1 MKKRFLFVLLLLVS
15 VCVSAQEK
23 DLDAMM
29 QQRNEYYFSF
39 KLNADDD
46 LSKIARTISVDKV
59 DGDVVVAYANNLN
72 FMEFKKLGH
81 DITLLTPP
89 SLIEEH
95 RMFDGNSRATY
106 EWDSYP
112 TYEAYEEMMFDFAQ
126 NHPDKCEIITLGTL
140 SSNRKILVAH
150 INNGVSDGKPK
161 FLYTSTIHGD
171 ETTGYIMMLRLI
183 DYLLENQTLPEVQNV
198 LDNIDLFVCPNTNPD
213 GTYHGGNN
221 TVNGATRANAQGIDM
236 NRNFPDMNDGPHPD
250 GNPYATETEWLMD
263 FAQNYQFTMAAN
275 YHGGAEVMNYP
286 WDNETDLHVD
296 DAWWQLVSREY
307 ADLCHQVNPNYMT
320 FKNNGITNGA
330 QWYMIGGGRQDY
342 MNYYHKCREVT
353 IECSDTKC
361 PSGSQLPNFWN
372 INKNSIF
379 AYMNQCLYGIHGVVT
394 DMNTGAPVSATISI
408 SNHDYDYSVVESQ
421 MPAGDFHRPIK
432 GGTYNVVVTANGYYP
447 FQQTVTVADGQTVV
461 LNVALEPGEGLIA
474 DFNVSSTNVAN
485 GGVVNFTDASWG
497 IGINSWSWEFE
508 GAEPST
514 SSVQNPQGIR
524 YSENGVFGVRLTV
537 TNENGLTDTKYAE
550 GLITVMNSVN
560 MHAGEETTCS
570 SLFYDDGGPNSNYI
584 DNRNYTLTFF
594 PDTEGAKIKVDFLS
608 FNTESNYDYLKI
620 YDGTSTSSAMIGS
633 YTGGNSPGTVVASN
647 AQGALTF
654 NFTSDSYSSEPGW
667 EAVVSCSGLPLE
679 VYAQAESDTL
689 CPGESMHLNAVVSGG
704 NGNFTFDWSPKEN
717 LDDFS
722 SINPVFTA
730 PENGEFTYVV
740 TVSDGE
746 QTNSA
751 SVSFFV
757 ADCLSTDE
765 LPEMEIGVFPNPSS
779 STIQIILDH
788 ECQYV
793 EISMFNN
800 LGQMVKTVVNST
812 DISVEDLASG
822 VYLVRI
828 DVDGKQFFRKI
839 FVE

>member
-23 DLDAMM
+23 DLDTMM

-72 FMEFKKLGH
+72 FKEFNKLGH

-89 SLIEEH
+89 SLVEEH

-432 GGTYNVVVTANGYYP
+432 GGTYNVIVTANGYYP

-537 TNENGLTDTKYAE
+537 TNENGLTDTKYVE

-570 SLFYDDGGPNSNYI
+570 SLFYDDGGPNSNYS

-722 SINPVFTA
+722 SMNPVFTA

-765 LPEMEIGVFPNPSS
+765 QPEMEIGVFPNPSS
-779 STIQIILDH
+779 STIQIMLDH

-800 LGQMVKTVVNST
+800 LGQMVKAVVNST

>member
-72 FMEFKKLGH
+72 FMEFNKLGH

-89 SLIEEH
+89 SLVEEH

-372 INKNSIF
+372 IDKNSIF

-394 DMNTGAPVSATISI
+394 DMNTGAPLSATISI
-408 SNHDYDYSVVESQ
+408 SNHDNDYSVVESQ

-570 SLFYDDGGPNSNYI
+570 SLFYDDGGPNSNYS

-722 SINPVFTA
+722 SMTPVFTA

-779 STIQIILDH
+779 STIQIMLDH

-800 LGQMVKTVVNST
+800 LGQMVKAVVNST

>member
-1 MKKRFLFVLLLLVS
+1 MKKRFLFVILLLVS

-72 FMEFKKLGH
+72 FMEFNKLGH

-89 SLIEEH
+89 SLVEEH

-408 SNHDYDYSVVESQ
+408 SNHDNDYSVVESQ

-570 SLFYDDGGPNSNYI
+570 SLFYDDGGPNSNYS

-722 SINPVFTA
+722 SMNPVFTA

-765 LPEMEIGVFPNPSS
+765 QPEMEIGVFPNPSS

-800 LGQMVKTVVNST
+800 LGQMVKAVVNST

>member
-1 MKKRFLFVLLLLVS
+1 MKKRFLFVILLLVS

-72 FMEFKKLGH
+72 FMEFNKLGH

-408 SNHDYDYSVVESQ
+408 SNHDNDYSVVESQ

-570 SLFYDDGGPNSNYI
+570 SLFYDDGGPNSNYS

-722 SINPVFTA
+722 SMNPVFTA

-765 LPEMEIGVFPNPSS
+765 QPEMEIGVFPNPSS

-800 LGQMVKTVVNST
+800 LGQMVKAVVNST

>member
-89 SLIEEH
+89 SLVEEH

-394 DMNTGAPVSATISI
+394 DMNTGAPLSAAISI
-408 SNHDYDYSVVESQ
+408 SNHDNDYSVVESQ

-447 FQQTVTVADGQTVV
+447 FQQTVTVADGQTVE

-570 SLFYDDGGPNSNYI
+570 SLFYDDGGPNSNYS

-722 SINPVFTA
+722 SMNPVFTA

-779 STIQIILDH
+779 STIQIMLDH

-800 LGQMVKTVVNST
+800 LGQMVKAVVNST

>member
-1 MKKRFLFVLLLLVS
+1 MKKRFLFVILLLVS

-72 FMEFKKLGH
+72 FMEFNKLGH

-89 SLIEEH
+89 SLVEEH

-394 DMNTGAPVSATISI
+394 DMNTGAPLSATISI
-408 SNHDYDYSVVESQ
+408 SNHDNDYSVVESQ

-447 FQQTVTVADGQTVV
+447 FQQTVTVADGQTVE

-474 DFNVSSTNVAN
+474 DFNVNSTNVAN

-570 SLFYDDGGPNSNYI
+570 SLFYDDGGPNSNYS

-722 SINPVFTA
+722 SMNPVFTA

-800 LGQMVKTVVNST
+800 LGQMVKAVVNST

>member
-72 FMEFKKLGH
+72 FMEFNKLGH

-89 SLIEEH
+89 SLVEEH

-320 FKNNGITNGA
+320 FMNNGITNGA

-408 SNHDYDYSVVESQ
+408 SNHDNDYSVVESQ

-537 TNENGLTDTKYAE
+537 TNENGLTDTKYSE

-570 SLFYDDGGPNSNYI
+570 SLFYDDGGPNSNYS

-722 SINPVFTA
+722 SMNPVFTA

-746 QTNSA
+746 KTNSA

-765 LPEMEIGVFPNPSS
+765 QPEMEIGVFPNPSS
-779 STIQIILDH
+779 STIQIMLDH

-800 LGQMVKTVVNST
+800 LGQMVKAVVNST

>member
-89 SLIEEH
+89 SLVEEH

-250 GNPYATETEWLMD
+250 GNPYTTETEWLMD

-394 DMNTGAPVSATISI
+394 DMNTGAPLSATISI
-408 SNHDYDYSVVESQ
+408 SNHDNDYSVVESQ

-570 SLFYDDGGPNSNYI
+570 SLFYDDGGPNSNYS

-722 SINPVFTA
+722 SMNPVFTA

-765 LPEMEIGVFPNPSS
+765 QPEMEIGVFPNPSS

-800 LGQMVKTVVNST
+800 LGQMVKAVVNST

>member
-1 MKKRFLFVLLLLVS
+1 MKKRFLFVILLLVS

-72 FMEFKKLGH
+72 FMEFNKLGH

-89 SLIEEH
+89 SLVEEH

-150 INNGVSDGKPK
+150 INNGVSDGKHK
-161 FLYTSTIHGD
+161 FLYTSTIKGD

-408 SNHDYDYSVVESQ
+408 SNHDNDYSVVESQ

-570 SLFYDDGGPNSNYI
+570 SLFYDDGGPNSNYS

-722 SINPVFTA
+722 SMNPVFTA

-765 LPEMEIGVFPNPSS
+765 QPEMEIGVFPNPSS
-779 STIQIILDH
+779 STIQIMLDH

-800 LGQMVKTVVNST
+800 LGQMVKAVVNST

>member
-1 MKKRFLFVLLLLVS
+1 MKKRFLFVILLLVS

-89 SLIEEH
+89 SLVEEH

-408 SNHDYDYSVVESQ
+408 SNHDNDYSVVESQ

-570 SLFYDDGGPNSNYI
+570 SLFYDDGGPNSNYS

-594 PDTEGAKIKVDFLS
+594 PDTEGAKIKVDLLS

-722 SINPVFTA
+722 SMNPVFTA

-765 LPEMEIGVFPNPSS
+765 QPEMEIGVFPNPSS
-779 STIQIILDH
+779 STIQIMLDH

-800 LGQMVKTVVNST
+800 LGQMVKAVVNST

>member
-1 MKKRFLFVLLLLVS
+1 MKKRFLFVILLLVS

-72 FMEFKKLGH
+72 FKEFNKLGH

-89 SLIEEH
+89 SLVEEH

-408 SNHDYDYSVVESQ
+408 SNHDNDYSVVESQ

-537 TNENGLTDTKYAE
+537 TNENGLTDTKYSE

-570 SLFYDDGGPNSNYI
+570 SLFYDDGGPNSNYS

-722 SINPVFTA
+722 SMNPVFTA

-765 LPEMEIGVFPNPSS
+765 QPEMEIGVFPNPSS
-779 STIQIILDH
+779 STIQIMLDH

-800 LGQMVKTVVNST
+800 LGQMVKAVVNST

>member
-1 MKKRFLFVLLLLVS
+1 MKKRFLFVILLLVS

-72 FMEFKKLGH
+72 FMEFNKLGH

-89 SLIEEH
+89 SLVEEH

-320 FKNNGITNGA
+320 FMNNGITNGA

-408 SNHDYDYSVVESQ
+408 SNHDNDYSVVESQ

-570 SLFYDDGGPNSNYI
+570 SLFYDDGGPNSNYS

-722 SINPVFTA
+722 SMNPVFTA

-779 STIQIILDH
+779 STIQIMLDH

-800 LGQMVKTVVNST
+800 LGQMVKAVVNST

-822 VYLVRI
+822 VYIVRI

>member
-1 MKKRFLFVLLLLVS
+1 MKKRFLFVILLLVS

-72 FMEFKKLGH
+72 FMEFNKLGH

-89 SLIEEH
+89 SLVEEH

-408 SNHDYDYSVVESQ
+408 SNHDNDYSVVESQ

-485 GGVVNFTDASWG
+485 GGVANFTDASWG

-524 YSENGVFGVRLTV
+524 YSENGVFGVRLTI

-570 SLFYDDGGPNSNYI
+570 SLFYDDGGPNSNYS

-722 SINPVFTA
+722 SMNPVFTA

-765 LPEMEIGVFPNPSS
+765 QPEMEIGVFPNPSS
-779 STIQIILDH
+779 STIQIMLDH

-800 LGQMVKTVVNST
+800 LGQMVKAVVNST

>member
-72 FMEFKKLGH
+72 FMEFNKLGH

-89 SLIEEH
+89 SLVEEH

-171 ETTGYIMMLRLI
+171 ETTGYIIMLRLI

-408 SNHDYDYSVVESQ
+408 SNHDNDYSVVESQ

-570 SLFYDDGGPNSNYI
+570 SLFYDDGGPNSNYS

-722 SINPVFTA
+722 SMTPVFTA

-779 STIQIILDH
+779 STIQIMLDH

-800 LGQMVKTVVNST
+800 LGQMVKAVVNST

>member
-1 MKKRFLFVLLLLVS
+1 MKKRFLFVILLLVY

-72 FMEFKKLGH
+72 FMEFNKLGH

-89 SLIEEH
+89 SLVEEH

-394 DMNTGAPVSATISI
+394 DMNTGAPLSATISI
-408 SNHDYDYSVVESQ
+408 SNHDNDYSVVESQ

-570 SLFYDDGGPNSNYI
+570 SLFYDDGGPNSNYS

-722 SINPVFTA
+722 SMTPVFTA

-779 STIQIILDH
+779 STIQIMLDH

-800 LGQMVKTVVNST
+800 LGQMVKAVVNST

>member
-1 MKKRFLFVLLLLVS
+1 MKKRFLFVILLLVS

-72 FMEFKKLGH
+72 FMEFNKLGH

-89 SLIEEH
+89 SLVEEH

-408 SNHDYDYSVVESQ
+408 SNHDNDYSVVESQ

-485 GGVVNFTDASWG
+485 GGVANFTDASWG

-570 SLFYDDGGPNSNYI
+570 SLFYDDGGPNSNYS

-722 SINPVFTA
+722 SMTPVFTA

-765 LPEMEIGVFPNPSS
+765 QPEMEIGVFPNPSS
-779 STIQIILDH
+779 STIQIMLDH

-800 LGQMVKTVVNST
+800 LGQMVKAVVNST

>member
-1 MKKRFLFVLLLLVS
+1 MKKRFLFVILLLVS

-72 FMEFKKLGH
+72 FMEFNKLGH
-81 DITLLTPP
+81 DITLLSPP
-89 SLIEEH
+89 SLVEEH

-394 DMNTGAPVSATISI
+394 DMNTGAPLSATISI
-408 SNHDYDYSVVESQ
+408 SNHDNDYSVVESQ

-570 SLFYDDGGPNSNYI
+570 SLFYDDGGPNSNYS

-722 SINPVFTA
+722 SMTPVFTA

-779 STIQIILDH
+779 STIQIMLDH

-800 LGQMVKTVVNST
+800 LGQMVKAVVNST

>member
-1 MKKRFLFVLLLLVS
+1 MKKRFLFVILLLVS

-72 FMEFKKLGH
+72 FMEFNKLGH

-89 SLIEEH
+89 SLVEEH

-408 SNHDYDYSVVESQ
+408 SNHDNDYSVVESQ

-570 SLFYDDGGPNSNYI
+570 SLFYDDGGPNSNYS

-722 SINPVFTA
+722 SMNPVFTA

-765 LPEMEIGVFPNPSS
+765 QPEMEIGVFPNPSS
-779 STIQIILDH
+779 SNIQIILDH

-800 LGQMVKTVVNST
+800 LGQMVKAVVNST

>member
-1 MKKRFLFVLLLLVS
+1 MKKRFLFVILLLVS

-72 FMEFKKLGH
+72 FKEFNKLGH

-89 SLIEEH
+89 SLVEEH

-408 SNHDYDYSVVESQ
+408 SNHDNDYSVVESQ

-432 GGTYNVVVTANGYYP
+432 GGTYNVIVTANGYYP

-537 TNENGLTDTKYAE
+537 TNENGLTDTKYVE

-570 SLFYDDGGPNSNYI
+570 SLFYDDGGPNSNYS

-722 SINPVFTA
+722 SMNPVFTA

-765 LPEMEIGVFPNPSS
+765 QPEMEIGVFPNPSS
-779 STIQIILDH
+779 STIQIMLDH

-800 LGQMVKTVVNST
+800 LGQMVKAVVNST

>member
-1 MKKRFLFVLLLLVS
+1 MKKRFLFVILLLVS

-72 FMEFKKLGH
+72 FMEFNKLGH

-89 SLIEEH
+89 SLVEEH

-379 AYMNQCLYGIHGVVT
+379 AYMNQCRYGIHGVVT

-408 SNHDYDYSVVESQ
+408 SNHDNDYSIVESQ

-570 SLFYDDGGPNSNYI
+570 SLFYDDGGPNSNYS

-722 SINPVFTA
+722 SMNPVFTA

-740 TVSDGE
+740 TVAEGE

-765 LPEMEIGVFPNPSS
+765 QPEMEIGVFPNPSS
-779 STIQIILDH
+779 STIQIMLDH

-800 LGQMVKTVVNST
+800 LGQMVKAVVNST

>member
-72 FMEFKKLGH
+72 FMEFNKLGH

-570 SLFYDDGGPNSNYI
+570 SLFYDDGGPNSNYS

-594 PDTEGAKIKVDFLS
+594 PDTEGAKIKVDFIS

-689 CPGESMHLNAVVSGG
+689 CPDESMHLNAVVSGG

-722 SINPVFTA
+722 SMTPVFTA
-730 PENGEFTYVV
+730 SENGEFTYVV

-800 LGQMVKTVVNST
+800 LGQMVKAVVNST

>member
-1 MKKRFLFVLLLLVS
+1 MKKRFLFVILLLVS

-72 FMEFKKLGH
+72 FMEFNKLGH

-89 SLIEEH
+89 SLVEEH

-408 SNHDYDYSVVESQ
+408 SNHDNDYSVVESQ

-570 SLFYDDGGPNSNYI
+570 SLFYDDGGPNSNYS

-722 SINPVFTA
+722 SMTPVFTA

-757 ADCLSTDE
+757 ADCLLTDE
-765 LPEMEIGVFPNPSS
+765 QPEMEIGVFPNPSS
-779 STIQIILDH
+779 STIQIMLDH

-800 LGQMVKTVVNST
+800 LGQMVKAVVNST

>member
-72 FMEFKKLGH
+72 FMEFNKLGH

-89 SLIEEH
+89 SLVEEH

-570 SLFYDDGGPNSNYI
+570 SLFYDDGGPNSNYS

-594 PDTEGAKIKVDFLS
+594 PDTEGAKIKVDFIS

-689 CPGESMHLNAVVSGG
+689 CPDESMHLNAVVSGG

-722 SINPVFTA
+722 SMTPVFTA
-730 PENGEFTYVV
+730 SENGEFTYVV

-800 LGQMVKTVVNST
+800 LGQMVKAVVNST

>member
-72 FMEFKKLGH
+72 FMEFNKLGH

-89 SLIEEH
+89 SLVEEH

-394 DMNTGAPVSATISI
+394 DMNTGAPLSATISI
-408 SNHDYDYSVVESQ
+408 SNHDNDYSVVESQ

-447 FQQTVTVADGQTVV
+447 FQQTVTVADGQTVE

-570 SLFYDDGGPNSNYI
+570 SLFYDDGGPNSNYS

-722 SINPVFTA
+722 SMNPVFTA

-765 LPEMEIGVFPNPSS
+765 QPEMEIGVFPNPSS
-779 STIQIILDH
+779 STIQIMLDH

-800 LGQMVKTVVNST
+800 LGQMVKAVVNST

>member
-1 MKKRFLFVLLLLVS
+1 MKKRFLFVILLLVS

-72 FMEFKKLGH
+72 FMEFNKLGH

-89 SLIEEH
+89 SLVEEH

-320 FKNNGITNGA
+320 FMNNGITNGA

-408 SNHDYDYSVVESQ
+408 SNHDNDYSVVESQ

-570 SLFYDDGGPNSNYI
+570 SLFYDDGGPNSNYS

-679 VYAQAESDTL
+679 AYAQAESDTL

-722 SINPVFTA
+722 SMNPVFTA

-779 STIQIILDH
+779 STIQIMLDH

-800 LGQMVKTVVNST
+800 LGQMVKAVVNST

>member
-23 DLDAMM
+23 DLDTMM

-570 SLFYDDGGPNSNYI
+570 SLFYDDGGPNSNYS

-722 SINPVFTA
+722 SMNPVFTA

-779 STIQIILDH
+779 SNIQIILDH

-800 LGQMVKTVVNST
+800 LGQMVKAVVNST

>member
-1 MKKRFLFVLLLLVS
+1 MKKRFLFVILLLVS

-72 FMEFKKLGH
+72 FMEFNKLGH

-89 SLIEEH
+89 SLVEEH

-394 DMNTGAPVSATISI
+394 DMNTGAPLSATISI
-408 SNHDYDYSVVESQ
+408 SNHDNDYSVVESQ

-570 SLFYDDGGPNSNYI
+570 SLFYDDGGPNSNYS

-722 SINPVFTA
+722 SMNPVFTA

-765 LPEMEIGVFPNPSS
+765 QPEMEIGVFPNPSS
-779 STIQIILDH
+779 STIQIMLDH

-800 LGQMVKTVVNST
+800 LGQMVKAVVNST

>member
-72 FMEFKKLGH
+72 FMEFNKLGH

-89 SLIEEH
+89 SLVEEH

-250 GNPYATETEWLMD
+250 GDPYATETEWLMD

-408 SNHDYDYSVVESQ
+408 SNHDNDYSVVESQ

-570 SLFYDDGGPNSNYI
+570 SLFYDDGGPNSNYS

-722 SINPVFTA
+722 SMNPVFTA

-779 STIQIILDH
+779 STIQIMLDH

-800 LGQMVKTVVNST
+800 LGQMVKAVVNST

>member
-1 MKKRFLFVLLLLVS
+1 MKKRFLFVILLLVS

-89 SLIEEH
+89 SLVEEH

-408 SNHDYDYSVVESQ
+408 SNHDNDYSVVESQ

-570 SLFYDDGGPNSNYI
+570 SLFYDDGGPNSNYS

-722 SINPVFTA
+722 SMTPVFTA

-779 STIQIILDH
+779 STIQIMLDH

-800 LGQMVKTVVNST
+800 LGQMVKAVVNST

>member
-1 MKKRFLFVLLLLVS
+1 MKKRFLFVILLLVS

-72 FMEFKKLGH
+72 FMEFNKLGH

-89 SLIEEH
+89 SLVEEH

-394 DMNTGAPVSATISI
+394 DMNTGAPLSATISI
-408 SNHDYDYSVVESQ
+408 SNHDNDYSIVESQ

-570 SLFYDDGGPNSNYI
+570 SLFYDDGGPNSNYS

-722 SINPVFTA
+722 SMNPVFTA

-779 STIQIILDH
+779 STIQIMLDH

-800 LGQMVKTVVNST
+800 LGQMVKAVVNST

>member
-1 MKKRFLFVLLLLVS
+1 MKKRFLFVILLLVS

-72 FMEFKKLGH
+72 FMEFNKLGH

-89 SLIEEH
+89 SLVEEH

-394 DMNTGAPVSATISI
+394 DMNTGAPLSATISI
-408 SNHDYDYSVVESQ
+408 SNHDNDYSVVESQ

-550 GLITVMNSVN
+550 GLITIMNSVN

-570 SLFYDDGGPNSNYI
+570 SLFYDDGGPNSNYS

-722 SINPVFTA
+722 SMTPVFTA

-779 STIQIILDH
+779 STIQIMLDH

-800 LGQMVKTVVNST
+800 LGQMVKAVVNST

>member
-1 MKKRFLFVLLLLVS
+1 MKKRFLFVILLLVS

-72 FMEFKKLGH
+72 FMEFNKLGH

-89 SLIEEH
+89 SLVEEH

-408 SNHDYDYSVVESQ
+408 SNHDNDYSVVESQ

-550 GLITVMNSVN
+550 GLISVMNSVN

-570 SLFYDDGGPNSNYI
+570 SLFYDDGGPNSNYS

-722 SINPVFTA
+722 SMNPVFTA

-765 LPEMEIGVFPNPSS
+765 QPEMEIGVFPNPSS

-800 LGQMVKTVVNST
+800 LGQMVKAVVNST
-812 DISVEDLASG
+812 DISVDDLASG

>member
-1 MKKRFLFVLLLLVS
+1 MKKRFLFVILLLVS

-89 SLIEEH
+89 SLVEEH

-408 SNHDYDYSVVESQ
+408 SNHDNDYSVVESQ

-485 GGVVNFTDASWG
+485 GGVANFTDASWG

-570 SLFYDDGGPNSNYI
+570 SLFYDDGGPNSNYS

-722 SINPVFTA
+722 SMNPVFTA

-765 LPEMEIGVFPNPSS
+765 QPEMEIGVFPNPSS
-779 STIQIILDH
+779 STIQIMLDH

-800 LGQMVKTVVNST
+800 LGQMVKAVVNST

>member
-1 MKKRFLFVLLLLVS
+1 MKKRFLFVILLLVS

-72 FMEFKKLGH
+72 FMEFNKLGH

-408 SNHDYDYSVVESQ
+408 SNHDNDYSVVESQ

-570 SLFYDDGGPNSNYI
+570 SLFYDDGGPNSNYS

-722 SINPVFTA
+722 SMNPVFTA

-765 LPEMEIGVFPNPSS
+765 QPEMEIGVFPNPSS
-779 STIQIILDH
+779 STIQIMLDH

-800 LGQMVKTVVNST
+800 LGQMVKAVVNST

>member
-1 MKKRFLFVLLLLVS
+1 MKKRFLFVILLLVS

-72 FMEFKKLGH
+72 FMEFNKLGH

-89 SLIEEH
+89 SLVEEH

-394 DMNTGAPVSATISI
+394 DMNTGAPLSATISI
-408 SNHDYDYSVVESQ
+408 SNHDNDYSVVESQ

-570 SLFYDDGGPNSNYI
+570 SLFYDDGGPNSNYS

-722 SINPVFTA
+722 SMTPVFTA

-779 STIQIILDH
+779 STIQIMLDH

-800 LGQMVKTVVNST
+800 LGQMVKAVVNST

>member
-23 DLDAMM
+23 DLDTMM

-89 SLIEEH
+89 SLVEEH

-250 GNPYATETEWLMD
+250 GNPYTTETEWLMD

-408 SNHDYDYSVVESQ
+408 SNHDNDYSVVESQ

-537 TNENGLTDTKYAE
+537 TNENGLTDAKYAE

-570 SLFYDDGGPNSNYI
+570 SLFYDDGGPNSNYS

-722 SINPVFTA
+722 SMNPVFTA

-757 ADCLSTDE
+757 ADCLLTDE
-765 LPEMEIGVFPNPSS
+765 QPEMEIGVFPNPSS
-779 STIQIILDH
+779 SNIQIILDH

-800 LGQMVKTVVNST
+800 LGQMVKAVVNST

>member
-1 MKKRFLFVLLLLVS
+1 MKKRFLFVILLLVS

-72 FMEFKKLGH
+72 FMEFNKLGH

-89 SLIEEH
+89 SLVEEH

-394 DMNTGAPVSATISI
+394 DMNTGAPLSATISI
-408 SNHDYDYSVVESQ
+408 SNHDNDYSVVESQ

-570 SLFYDDGGPNSNYI
+570 SLFYDDGGPNSNYS

-722 SINPVFTA
+722 SMNPVFTA

-779 STIQIILDH
+779 STIQIMLDH

-800 LGQMVKTVVNST
+800 LGQMVKAVVNST

>member
-1 MKKRFLFVLLLLVS
+1 MKKRFLFVILLLVS

-89 SLIEEH
+89 SLVEEH

-408 SNHDYDYSVVESQ
+408 SNHDNDYSVVESQ

-570 SLFYDDGGPNSNYI
+570 SLFYDDGGPNSNYS

-722 SINPVFTA
+722 SMNPVFTA

-765 LPEMEIGVFPNPSS
+765 QPEMEIGVFPNPSS
-779 STIQIILDH
+779 STIQIMLDH
-788 ECQYV
+788 DCQYV

-800 LGQMVKTVVNST
+800 LGQMVKAVVNST

>member
-1 MKKRFLFVLLLLVS
+1 MKKRFLFVILLLVS

-72 FMEFKKLGH
+72 FMEFNKLGH

-89 SLIEEH
+89 SLVEEH

-250 GNPYATETEWLMD
+250 GNPYASETEWLMD

-408 SNHDYDYSVVESQ
+408 SNHDNDYSVVESQ

-570 SLFYDDGGPNSNYI
+570 SLFYDDGGPNSNYS

-722 SINPVFTA
+722 SMNPVFTA

-765 LPEMEIGVFPNPSS
+765 QPEMEIGVFPNPSS
-779 STIQIILDH
+779 STIQIMLDH

-800 LGQMVKTVVNST
+800 LGQMVKAVVNST

>member
-1 MKKRFLFVLLLLVS
+1 MKKRFLFVILLLVS

-72 FMEFKKLGH
+72 FMEFNKLGH

-89 SLIEEH
+89 SLVEEH

-408 SNHDYDYSVVESQ
+408 SNHDNDYSVVESQ

-570 SLFYDDGGPNSNYI
+570 SLFYDDGGPNSNYS

-722 SINPVFTA
+722 SMNPVFTA

-746 QTNSA
+746 QTNFA

-765 LPEMEIGVFPNPSS
+765 QPEMEIGVFPNPSS
-779 STIQIILDH
+779 STIQIMLDH

-800 LGQMVKTVVNST
+800 LGQMVKAVVNST